1 MTHISQKTRG
11 IVLQQIK
18 YSDSQIIAHI
28 YTEQFGRQAFMFR
41 RAKSKKSGNSLN
53 FLQPLFLL
61 EIEAQIKDKR
71 QIQRAREL
79 RNHPHFNNIPFD
91 ITKSSIAIFLAE
103 ILSRVLKEEEA
114 NAELFNFLY
123 HSVLLLDEEKEHFAN
138 FHLLFLY
145 ELSKYLGFYPESEFT
160 QNDKYFNIAEGA
172 YTEYHELKFA
182 LNKRESQLLTQLSG
196 KGFHQLHEIKL
207 SRMQRQD
214 LLDILLQYYY
224 YHLPEM
230 GKIKSLDILKQ
241 IFST

>member
-79 RNHPHFNNIPFD
+79 RNYPHFNNIPFD

-138 FHLLFLY
+138 FHLLF
-145 ELSKYLGFYPESEFT
+145 
-160 QNDKYFNIAEGA
+160 
-172 YTEYHELKFA
+172 YT
-182 LNKRESQLLTQLSG
+182 S
-196 KGFHQLHEIKL
+196 
-207 SRMQRQD
+207 
-214 LLDILLQYYY
+214 
-224 YHLPEM
+224 
-230 GKIKSLDILKQ
+230 
-241 IFST
+241 